1 MGEQTLKNIAR
12 PVRAF
17 RVALHRPPGQPLPA
31 PATLP
36 LALPSK
42 PSIAAMPLNNMGDDP
57 EQEYFVDGLG
67 EDVITSL
74 SKIPGLFVI
83 ARNSTFAYKEKA
95 SNGSNASGA
104 CRGKRP

>member
-1 MGEQTLKNIAR
+1 
-12 PVRAF
+12 
-17 RVALHRPPGQPLPA
+17 
-31 PATLP
+31 
-36 LALPSK
+36 
-42 PSIAAMPLNNMGDDP
+42 MGDDP

-83 ARNSTFAYKEKA
+83 ARNSTFAYEGKA

-104 CRGKRP
+104 GRGRLP